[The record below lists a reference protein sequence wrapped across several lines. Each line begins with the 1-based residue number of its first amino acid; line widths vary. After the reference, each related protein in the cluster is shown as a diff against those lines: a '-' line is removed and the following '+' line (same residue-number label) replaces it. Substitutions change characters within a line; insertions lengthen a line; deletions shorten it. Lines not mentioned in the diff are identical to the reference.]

1 MNKYVVT
8 MATINKHKKVYN
20 TLLIITYILFL
31 PFVILEYLYVLLEK
45 ILNFISGIREKI
57 VYGIF
62 KILFKKDCR
71 IEEE

>member
-1 MNKYVVT
+1 MSKYIVT

-20 TLLIITYILFL
+20 TLLIITYIILF
-31 PFVILEYLYVLLEK
+31 PFVILEYLNELLEK
-45 ILNFISGIREKI
+45 ILNFISYLREKI
-57 VYGIF
+57 GDGIF

>member
-31 PFVILEYLYVLLEK
+31 PFVILEYLYELLEK

>member
-1 MNKYVVT
+1 MSKYIVT

-20 TLLIITYILFL
+20 TLLIITYIILF
-31 PFVILEYLYVLLEK
+31 PFVILEYLNELLEK
-45 ILNFISGIREKI
+45 ILNFISYLREKI
-57 VYGIF
+57 VDGIF

>member
-1 MNKYVVT
+1 MSKYIVT

-20 TLLIITYILFL
+20 TLLIITYIILF
-31 PFVILEYLYVLLEK
+31 PFVILEYLNELLEK
-45 ILNFISGIREKI
+45 ILNFISYLREKI
-57 VYGIF
+57 VNGIF